1 MKTMKRLIALLM
13 VALMALSLAA
23 CDNKPTD
30 TNSAEFFDENGN
42 YIVPDEMFEVVGWN
56 TQGTDY
62 AMGVDTGATDVTRDW
77 LEAKTNVSY
86 KNIYG
91 NDGGSWDAKLTRLVV
106 GENMPHVVF
115 CGAFQGPAHFN
126 KLDELEVLYKLTPEM
141 IQKVAPNLWART
153 PKDCWDAFTDK
164 DGYIIGIPYAIH
176 VSYDE
181 PFTAVTDDFSGYTEE
196 EINYIRETGLK
207 YETDVTF
214 LSTQCLYVRDDIL
227 KDFFPEAKTWEEL
240 KALAEETNAPLG
252 DLMLDVPIYSTEDLV
267 KFMYGIQEKGYKE
280 GNKTVYPFGYNGG
293 DNWLALSQFGSEL
306 MGYKNHNYS
315 GTINW
320 KTKRYELFLLSDTV
334 KETARLE
341 NQLLNDEVIESESLA
356 QPTNLYKEKAMNG
369 QYAIVAL
376 NSFGQAGPINQE
388 LEEAGKSFRFRPLIM
403 QIPNKEEYPAFT
415 ERTMWMSSLALTTSM
430 TEAQVYQYLHW
441 IDVQYTDEWEEIAAW
456 GPQET
461 ASDIW
466 HEETDENGRTIRKY
480 NDERFNRYFLENDDT
495 ALESTETLGLGDTSG
510 SEFPIYPLAT
520 TKWYPPIYNRT
531 FLYSLTGDGAFRF
544 PPTSKHVEN
553 VVAYPPTQ
561 IWSSIYADIPEVVEF
576 WSAREQ
582 WESKIRI
589 ALGAKPGEFEDRWA
603 ELEASMNSIV
613 DVKAFEDA
621 CTEAFQPYLDALLGE

>member
-1 MKTMKRLIALLM
+1 MKSMKRILALLM

-23 CDNKPTD
+23 CDKGPATSDPT
-30 TNSAEFFDENGN
+30 AYFDENGN
-42 YIVPDEMFEVVGWN
+42 YIVPEEMFEVVGWN

-62 AMGVDTGATDVTRDW
+62 AMGADTGALDVTRDW
-77 LEAKTNVSY
+77 LEAKTKVTY

-126 KLDELEVLYKLTPEM
+126 KLADLEVLYKLTPEM
-141 IQKVAPNLWART
+141 IQKVAPNLWEKT
-153 PKDCWDAFTDK
+153 PKECWDAFTDK
-164 DGYIIGIPYAIH
+164 DGYITGIPYNIH

-181 PFTAVTDDFSGYTEE
+181 PFKGYTED
-196 EINYIRETGLK
+196 EINYIRETQLK

-227 KDFFPEAKTWEEL
+227 KDFFPEAKTWAEL
-240 KALAEETNAPLG
+240 EALAKEKNAPLG
-252 DLMLDVPIYSTEDLV
+252 DLMMDVPIYSTEDLV

-320 KTKRYELFLLSDTV
+320 KTKRYELFLLSDLV
-334 KETARLE
+334 KETAKLQ
-341 NQLLNDEVIESESLA
+341 NQMLNDEVIESESLA

-376 NSFGQAGPINQE
+376 NSFGQVGPINQE
-388 LEEAGKSFRFRPLIM
+388 LADAGKTFRFRPLIM

-415 ERTMWMSSLALTTSM
+415 EKTMWMSSLALTTTM
-430 TEAQVYQYLHW
+430 TEAQVYQYLNW
-441 IDVQYTDEWEEIAAW
+441 IDVQYTDEWAEIASW
-456 GPQET
+456 GPKDMADEIYTET
-461 ASDIW
+461 
-466 HEETDENGRTIRKY
+466 TDENGNKTRKFK
-480 NDERFNRYFLENDDT
+480 DERFNRYFLENDDT
-495 ALESTETLGLGDTSG
+495 ALEDTETLGLGDTSG
-510 SEFPIYPLAT
+510 SVFPVYPISV
-520 TKWYPPIYNRT
+520 TKWNPHIFNRSYI
-531 FLYSLTGDGAFRF
+531 YSLTGDGVFRF
-544 PPTSKHVEN
+544 PPSSEHVKN

-561 IWSSIYADIPEVVEF
+561 IWSSIYADIPEVVEY

-589 ALGAKPGEFEDRWA
+589 ALGAKPGEFEARWG
-603 ELEASMNSIV
+603 ELETTMNGII